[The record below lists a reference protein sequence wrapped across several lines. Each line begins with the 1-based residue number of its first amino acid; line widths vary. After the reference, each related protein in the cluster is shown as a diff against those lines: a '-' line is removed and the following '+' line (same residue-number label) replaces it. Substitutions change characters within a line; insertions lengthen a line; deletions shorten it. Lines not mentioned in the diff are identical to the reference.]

1 MFEGIVLTREFNP
14 RVSTSLPNLL
24 RYQVQAVWV
33 EVDLMISLQDN
44 VLRSVPN
51 PLGLWRA
58 TFESSFAEMA

>member
-33 EVDLMISLQDN
+33 EVDLMISLA
-44 VLRSVPN
+44 
-51 PLGLWRA
+51 G
-58 TFESSFAEMA
+58 